1 MHICRSHSCCLCTRE
16 LTDCTRRTTVAYF
29 RSPPPSSS
37 SSSASSSTSSLP
49 LRAPA
54 QLLLLQHVSA
64 TRRRQKIKPI
74 CDRLLHAVHGC
85 CYFLA
90 LATDSSCVILLTNH
104 LTSFYLGS
112 AYTLPV
118 FTGHV
123 HGRRST
129 LPIKMHGPLIR
140 PVNTVYAPS
149 LRNSL
154 CHVRLVGLLV
164 TQFSVN

>member
-1 MHICRSHSCCLCTRE
+1 VHICRSHSCCLCTRE

-74 CDRLLHAVHGC
+74 CDRLLHAAHGRC
-85 CYFLA
+85 SFLA
-90 LATDSSCVILLTNH
+90 LAADSSLCVVLLMNH
-104 LTSFYLGS
+104 
-112 AYTLPV
+112 
-118 FTGHV
+118 FTGSVHTTRV
-123 HGRRST
+123 HGPCSRT
-129 LPIKMHGPLIR
+129 
-140 PVNTVYAPS
+140 PVDTTHKDAWSIDTAREYGICTES
-149 LRNSL
+149 
-154 CHVRLVGLLV
+154 
-164 TQFSVN
+164 